1 MNRIA
6 QYLVDTPPP
15 PPVFGRWQTI
25 LPTEPPAS
33 FAPIPAQLLAGLD
46 DASRLQLA
54 TLYARARAAAEAEMR
69 RAAIEA
75 LIASL

>member
-15 PPVFGRWQTI
+15 VLGRWQHAV
-25 LPTEPPAS
+25 PAKPPAT

-46 DASRLQLA
+46 DASRYQLI
-54 TLYARARAAAEAEMR
+54 TLYARARAAAEGEMR
-69 RAAIEA
+69 RAAIED
-75 LIASL
+75 LLASL

>member
-15 PPVFGRWQTI
+15 VVDRWQTAA
-25 LPTEPPAS
+25 PAAGHRDS

-54 TLYARARAAAEAEMR
+54 TLYARAQAAAELELK

-75 LIASL
+75 LLASL